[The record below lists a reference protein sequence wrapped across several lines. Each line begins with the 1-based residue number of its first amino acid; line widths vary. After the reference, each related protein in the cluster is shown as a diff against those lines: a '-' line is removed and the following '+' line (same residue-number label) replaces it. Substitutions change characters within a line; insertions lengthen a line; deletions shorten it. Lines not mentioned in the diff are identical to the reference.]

1 MAKTKISTIAKT
13 LNVGLPTVF
22 EFLSKK
28 GITID
33 ETPNTRVEQDVV
45 DILVKEFDKDGKYAA
60 SAATPA
66 APAPA
71 EKTAAK
77 EEAPQA
83 TNEARQKLN
92 ILGKIDLNAPGHIIT
107 EKPAKEEAPAPKP
120 KPEAKAEPK
129 AEAESEPKP
138 AAPAPKPEPA
148 PVAKPKPNPSPRPK
162 QNPSP
167 KPKSNPSPR
176 PKPKPGPTL
185 KKTLRPKTQT
195 RRKTTKP
202 TTSYPPRPPKVR
214 R

>member
-60 SAATPA
+60 SAAAPA

-92 ILGKIDLNAPGHIIT
+92 KFKPLNLGQAGRISGVSPADLAALMIYL
-107 EKPAKEEAPAPKP
+107 EKE
-120 KPEAKAEPK
+120 
-129 AEAESEPKP
+129 
-138 AAPAPKPEPA
+138 
-148 PVAKPKPNPSPRPK
+148 
-162 QNPSP
+162 
-167 KPKSNPSPR
+167 
-176 PKPKPGPTL
+176 GC
-185 KKTLRPKTQT
+185 TQD
-195 RRKTTKP
+195 
-202 TTSYPPRPPKVR
+202 
-214 R
+214 

>member
-60 SAATPA
+60 SAAAHA
-66 APAPA
+66 APATA

-107 EKPAKEEAPAPKP
+107 EKPAKEEAPAPAP
-120 KPEAKAEPK
+120 KPEAKPEAKPEPKAEAEAKAEPK
-129 AEAESEPKP
+129 PKAEAEPEPKP
-138 AAPAPKPEPA
+138 APPAAPH
-148 PVAKPKPNPSPRPK
+148 PSP
-162 QNPSP
+162 SP
-167 KPKSNPSPR
+167 
-176 PKPKPGPTL
+176 
-185 KKTLRPKTQT
+185 LR
-195 RRKTTKP
+195 
-202 TTSYPPRPPKVR
+202 
-214 R
+214 